1 MYGSWD
7 IECDRYNFLSFW
19 AISYPFTP
27 PPPNNPE
34 NQNFVKIKNT
44 WRYHHFTKVYLKWQ
58 SYNIWFQWYEVQQD
72 FFCHFGPYFC
82 PFTPL
87 TNQKIKMLKKWRK
100 KHLEISSF
108 YTNVTKILIILYCSW
123 DMVHDGFN
131 SYFSFWAIFW
141 PLTPLTAQKLKISQK
156 WKKKNTWRY
165 HHFTKVYQ
173 KSWSY
178 AILFLRYDM
187 WWDVIAIF
195 LFRTLGTHGM

>member
-1 MYGSWD
+1 MTIIQYMVPVIWSAT
-7 IECDRYNFLSFW
+7 EFFLSFW
-19 AISYPFTP
+19 AIFLPFYP
-27 PPPNNPE
+27 
-34 NQNFVKIKNT
+34 
-44 WRYHHFTKVYLKWQ
+44 
-58 SYNIWFQWYEVQQD
+58 
-72 FFCHFGPYFC
+72 
-82 PFTPL
+82 
-87 TNQKIKMLKKWRK
+87 TNKPKIKMLKKWRK

-187 WWDVIAIF
+187 WK
-195 LFRTLGTHGM
+195 LFFFSYFELFIVLLPL